1 MSKIQTKLNSAVDGM
16 GNTYDLFFEVADSS
30 LKDYIDVRFYSKL
43 SSSKNPD
50 NTQDKWRT
58 TMPIESL
65 DTLNDTITDFLREKI
80 KAKL

>member
-16 GNTYDLFFEVADSS
+16 ENIYNLFFEVADSS
-30 LKDYIDVRFYSKL
+30 LPDHVDVRFYSTL
-43 SSSKNPD
+43 SSAKNPD